1 MKKKITMEKVKVAV
15 DFKKLLED
23 ITYTNKIM
31 KTFDMSDIITKN
43 QYYQLKDNI
52 ILWLVKHDFTKT
64 TIDEHEYLISKTN
77 QRIELLK
84 LTVSYK
90 DTKCLLHQNSEG
102 KIRKALKFNPPKPA
116 AVKYEPVKY
125 EGLELNTDT
134 KLKFVHAISR
144 LKAVRIIFLRNS
156 LDFNAFDS
164 SYESNVRSQDPWMV
178 RYKSF
183 LPKQGRV
190 DIEIIENER
199 D

>member
-1 MKKKITMEKVKVAV
+1 MKKEITMEKVKVAV

-52 ILWLVKHDFTKT
+52 ILWLV
-64 TIDEHEYLISKTN
+64 
-77 QRIELLK
+77 
-84 LTVSYK
+84 
-90 DTKCLLHQNSEG
+90 
-102 KIRKALKFNPPKPA
+102 
-116 AVKYEPVKY
+116 
-125 EGLELNTDT
+125 
-134 KLKFVHAISR
+134 
-144 LKAVRIIFLRNS
+144 
-156 LDFNAFDS
+156 
-164 SYESNVRSQDPWMV
+164 